1 LSGPARY
8 PNFMVV
14 TKFGLPKRQV
24 GLCLRLAARCS
35 GMVLL
40 VPAFFAPAAT
50 QARATAQ
57 PPFML
62 EALLGS
68 DFLFWLNMKFARAAR
83 CTRMSATHAGPPA

>member
-1 LSGPARY
+1 
-8 PNFMVV
+8 MVV

-68 DFLFWLNMKFARAAR
+68 DFLFLNRSSRGRRVAPG
-83 CTRMSATHAGPPA
+83 CLQPTRVRPRKIKATA

>member
-1 LSGPARY
+1 
-8 PNFMVV
+8 MVV

-68 DFLFWLNMKFARAAR
+68 DFLFWLNRSSRGRRVAPG
-83 CTRMSATHAGPPA
+83 CLQPTRVRPRKIKATA